1 MKIRNFINANKPDK
15 SNLFYML
22 SHGDEYDEFGRL
34 KDRSDDSIISDD
46 ETSKVL
52 LEATTESDTGSVS
65 GEDLIEMKELKD
77 RKKQLQIKNHLLS
90 HITRFAMLSR
100 HM

>member
-1 MKIRNFINANKPDK
+1 M
-15 SNLFYML
+15 FYML

-65 GEDLIEMKELKD
+65 EDLIEMKELKD

>member
-1 MKIRNFINANKPDK
+1 MNKPDK
-15 SNLFYML
+15 SNMFYML

-46 ETSKVL
+46 EISKVSL
-52 LEATTESDTGSVS
+52 GATTEFDTGSVS

-77 RKKQLQIKNHLLS
+77 RKKQLQIKNLLLS
-90 HITRFAMLSR
+90 HITRYAMLSR